1 MLWPDPLCRK
11 CERHLAGNG
20 ALWSARLVFLTTRFC
35 VGPQNLPASAEAL
48 AMSEACGWTSDCRKT
63 KLNYLYVWSNVCDFD
78 IQIEKENKKQKK
90 NSISFL
96 RALHLPVPG
105 AVHWLQ
111 SKYVIFHG
119 EGEHIFAVVLPVA
132 RCLPQFAVINVGGG
146 YFLKASSPV
155 LILEKQQTTLAKHT
169 I

>member
-1 MLWPDPLCRK
+1 M
-11 CERHLAGNG
+11 
-20 ALWSARLVFLTTRFC
+20 
-35 VGPQNLPASAEAL
+35 
-48 AMSEACGWTSDCRKT
+48 
-63 KLNYLYVWSNVCDFD
+63 CDFD
-78 IQIEKENKKQKK
+78 IQIEKENKKKQKKK

>member
-78 IQIEKENKKQKK
+78 IQIEKENKNKKQYFFPE
-90 NSISFL
+90 SSTFTSARGSSLASEQIC
-96 RALHLPVPG
+96 HLPRRRRTYFRCSAASGQMSPTVCCYKCWGRLLPESLFSST
-105 AVHWLQ
+105 HPR
-111 SKYVIFHG
+111 KTTN
-119 EGEHIFAVVLPVA
+119 HI
-132 RCLPQFAVINVGGG
+132 G
-146 YFLKASSPV
+146 
-155 LILEKQQTTLAKHT
+155 
-169 I
+169 

>member
-1 MLWPDPLCRK
+1 MCAILIYKLR
-11 CERHLAGNG
+11 
-20 ALWSARLVFLTTRFC
+20 
-35 VGPQNLPASAEAL
+35 
-48 AMSEACGWTSDCRKT
+48 RKT
-63 KLNYLYVWSNVCDFD
+63 K
-78 IQIEKENKKQKK
+78 KTKKK